1 MTRRLR
7 LRPDHTV
14 AAQAEA
20 HEPQLPRL
28 ARRSCVPRPSPSVHT
43 ARLGDQRPPPI
54 FSNLI
59 YLRYRYAET
68 VDYRARTTTVCIRE
82 SRDHARD
89 PSNTVECNIPA
100 PLLDTTIL
108 RVVPRV
114 NAAVIACHPHPAV
127 HRVVQ
132 AAGRIGT
139 TIPVRVRVVAGR
151 PLQYQSKGAPGR
163 RQSKLC
169 SDHRST
175 AACIGEARPPRWQ
188 ALAWTARARQ
198 LPVAHEVGC
207 RRPRSP
213 RVGVGRDPNREAP
226 QCPRCGIC
234 VRNASSP
241 RGDLRQGRRRGRR
254 GAR

>member
-1 MTRRLR
+1 MSCTIGVVRRSASRPRVGRPALSKNTQIKSDVTRRMQYI
-7 LRPDHTV
+7 
-14 AAQAEA
+14 AG
-20 HEPQLPRL
+20 
-28 ARRSCVPRPSPSVHT
+28 SSV
-43 ARLGDQRPPPI
+43 
-54 FSNLI
+54 
-59 YLRYRYAET
+59 
-68 VDYRARTTTVCIRE
+68 
-82 SRDHARD
+82 
-89 PSNTVECNIPA
+89 
-100 PLLDTTIL
+100 LDTTIL

-114 NAAVIACHPHPAV
+114 NAAVIACHPHPVV

-139 TIPVRVRVVAGR
+139 TIPEWWVVAGR
-151 PLQYQSKGAPGR
+151 PLQLGAPLLQHQSKGAPGR